1 MQSDPKK
8 LIEKN
13 KNLTHSELLKVIS
26 HVQREQGE
34 WILHTVMV
42 EDCDVPFKFKRK
54 GNYQSLK
61 GARVNMTY
69 YSEQETVAGMA
80 FEVMKVVRI
89 KRGWM
94 CWWAPSQ
101 IKQTN
106 LIVGQAQEQIAELW
120 QIVNWYYT
128 RPP

>member
-8 LIEKN
+8 LVEKN
-13 KNLTHSELLKVIS
+13 KKLTNSELMKVMS

-34 WILHTVMV
+34 WILHTLMV

-69 YSEQETVAGMA
+69 YSEQETVAGMT

-89 KRGWM
+89 KKG
-94 CWWAPSQ
+94 
-101 IKQTN
+101 
-106 LIVGQAQEQIAELW
+106 
-120 QIVNWYYT
+120 
-128 RPP
+128 